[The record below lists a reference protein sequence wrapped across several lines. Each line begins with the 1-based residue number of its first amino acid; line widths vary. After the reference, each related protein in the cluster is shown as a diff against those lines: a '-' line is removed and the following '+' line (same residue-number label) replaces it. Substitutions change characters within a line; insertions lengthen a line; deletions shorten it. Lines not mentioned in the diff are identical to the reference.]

1 MVRGR
6 ARGGA
11 KLDLAP
17 CARRRQTNP
26 VYLLYAL
33 LLCVVS
39 FLCATAAVVLL
50 LRYVHI
56 VSCETVL
63 VCILM
68 LLLLLQ
74 ISVLFWAGCYCAFR
88 GAGWAYSFVARLSHL
103 TVDHA
108 SFSRPGGGV
117 PLAVVIHCK
126 HVHGMRYGITRITVR
141 HQIESHRQRRANLQR
156 GSICICR
163 MPKVLREQPQSLSIK
178 RLRVFRNTLGG
189 RDVGQAPGLN
199 AAPRCVETSR
209 SGLQPYFSKP

>member
-11 KLDLAP
+11 KRDLAP
-17 CARRRQTNP
+17 CPHRRQTIP

-63 VCILM
+63 VCIMM

-74 ISVLFWAGCYCAFR
+74 KSFLLWAGCYCAFSRSGMGGR
-88 GAGWAYSFVARLSHL
+88 GGRAYSLVAHLSHL
-103 TVDHA
+103 TIDHA
-108 SFSRPGGGV
+108 SLSRRSGGGFLSRWSCTAGIYMV
-117 PLAVVIHCK
+117 CGTASLVLLFAIKLNLTGNVVQICNA
-126 HVHGMRYGITRITVR
+126 TRQYL
-141 HQIESHRQRRANLQR
+141 HLPDA
-156 GSICICR
+156 
-163 MPKVLREQPQSLSIK
+163 
-178 RLRVFRNTLGG
+178 
-189 RDVGQAPGLN
+189 
-199 AAPRCVETSR
+199 R
-209 SGLQPYFSKP
+209 SMT